1 MSESVFSRGEEVHMT
16 VRDNGELA
24 SGNYLTAD
32 EAASMLR
39 TTRKAVYALIEKG
52 VMPGIRRIGRRVLVR
67 RRALIEWI
75 EGGSRGA
82 R

>member
-1 MSESVFSRGEEVHMT
+1 MAQ
-16 VRDNGELA
+16 DNGELA
-24 SGNYLTAD
+24 SGKYLTAD

-75 EGGSRGA
+75 EGGARGA

>member
-1 MSESVFSRGEEVHMT
+1 MT
-16 VRDNGELA
+16 GRDNNTELA

-32 EAASMLR
+32 EAASLLR
-39 TTRKAVYALIEKG
+39 TTRKAVYGLIERG

-67 RRALIEWI
+67 RRELIEWI
-75 EGGSRGA
+75 EGGAKGA